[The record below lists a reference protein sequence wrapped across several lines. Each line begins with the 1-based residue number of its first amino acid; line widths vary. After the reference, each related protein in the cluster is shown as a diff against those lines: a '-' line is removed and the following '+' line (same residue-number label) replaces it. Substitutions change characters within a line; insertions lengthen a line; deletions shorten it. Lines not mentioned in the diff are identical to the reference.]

1 MPISFVNLLSLCK
14 IEKFF
19 SYTTKSPTMSQII
32 PISREQLQQEGVDG
46 NKRAQIQGMIQRVHH
61 QILAAARAGQTE
73 YFFPQPMCFGIV
85 NRNGPVSHH
94 LQSLFIIHE
103 DVIQE
108 LSKLFPGV
116 TITSIEQKGTKQM
129 VYQQAGILLDWS

>member
-1 MPISFVNLLSLCK
+1 MNLLPTGK
-14 IEKFF
+14 IENLFKILH
-19 SYTTKSPTMSQII
+19 KVPQMSQMI

-73 YFFPQPMCFGIV
+73 YFFPQPMSVGIV
-85 NRNGPVSHH
+85 IRNGAGSHH
-94 LQSLFIIHE
+94 SQSLFIIHE

-116 TITSIEQKGTKQM
+116 TMTSIEQKGTKQM

>member
-1 MPISFVNLLSLCK
+1 
-14 IEKFF
+14 
-19 SYTTKSPTMSQII
+19 MSQII

-46 NKRAQIQGMIQRVHH
+46 NKRAQIQGMIQQVHH
-61 QILAAARAGQTE
+61 KILAAARAGQTE
-73 YFFPQPMCFGIV
+73 YFFPNPMSVGNVIDVNHV
-85 NRNGPVSHH
+85 NRAR
-94 LQSLFIIHE
+94 LFITHE

-116 TITSIEQKGTKQM
+116 TMTSIEQKGTKQM